1 MDAAARCWLLDIARD
16 VLAQGDAGEFRL
28 APETMTLP
36 ASTYTS
42 SEAFE
47 AERRRLF
54 RRVPLMLAATCE
66 LREPGAYKTLDV
78 AGVPVLLT
86 RDREGRA
93 HALLNACTHR
103 GAPVAS
109 GCGRANLFTCPY
121 HGWSFANDGRLAG
134 IASAADF
141 GAIDK
146 ARHALRAL
154 PLRERNGLIWVVLDP
169 ASTLD
174 IDAFLGT
181 FGDALDGFGFAS
193 PGPGEAWHLVDQ
205 RTLRGANWKLAFDA
219 HLEFYHLPVLH
230 KATFGPNTD
239 NRALY
244 FHDGPHSRLI
254 RPVGGGKPSAAART
268 DLRHWQHVAD
278 DAIPTQALLLGE
290 WILFPNVSINSFD
303 AGGRSVLVSQVFP
316 GATVDESFTVQ
327 SFYMQGEAGED
338 GLSAARAMA
347 TFLEHVVRDE
357 DLTNSFA
364 QQRALDSGLLEMV
377 SIGRNEGGLQHF
389 HRWLAM
395 ILGTEDAA
403 LDGLFARS
411 RAN

>member
-1 MDAAARCWLLDIARD
+1 MDAAARRWLVGIARD
-16 VLAQGDAGEFRL
+16 VLAQDAAGGLRV
-28 APETMTLP
+28 APATMTLP

-42 SEAFE
+42 RERFE
-47 AERRRLF
+47 AEQRQLF
-54 RRVPLMLAATCE
+54 RRVPLMLAASCE
-66 LREPGAYKTLDV
+66 LREPGAFKTLEV

-86 RDREGRA
+86 RDREGTA

-109 GCGRANLFTCPY
+109 GCGRASRFTCPY
-121 HGWSFANDGRLAG
+121 HGWSFGNDGRLAG

-146 ARHALRAL
+146 AAYALRRL
-154 PLRERNGLIWVVLDP
+154 PLRERNGLLWVVLDP

-174 IDAFLGT
+174 VDGFLGD
-181 FGDALDGFGFAS
+181 FGNALDGFGFA
-193 PGPGEAWHLVDQ
+193 GWRMVEQ

-230 KATFGPNTD
+230 KATFGPGTD

-244 FHDGPHSRLI
+244 FHDGPHARLI
-254 RPVGGGKPSAAART
+254 RPVGGARPDVAATTSLA
-268 DLRHWQHVAD
+268 HWRDAAD
-278 DAIPTQALLLGE
+278 DAIPTEALLLGE

-303 AGGRSVLVSQVFP
+303 AGGRSVLISQVFP

-327 SFYMQGEAGED
+327 SFYMQHEPDEEA
-338 GLSAARAMA
+338 LAAARGMA
-347 TFLEHVVRDE
+347 AFLEHVVRDE
-357 DLTNSFA
+357 DLANSFA
-364 QQRALDSGLLEMV
+364 QQRALASGLLETV
-377 SIGRNEGGLQHF
+377 CIGRNEGGLQHF
-389 HRWLAM
+389 HRWLEA

-403 LDGLFARS
+403 LDALFER
-411 RAN
+411 R